1 MYTALYAVSGVTYVK
16 IKENTFDQNALD
28 GRTAHGFAVIIYGG
42 NDEEIAAAIEKTRPL
57 GVPMDGDVLVA
68 VNNYY
73 SHTSTIKFSRPT
85 QIGIKI
91 KASLQIYEG
100 FPTTGM
106 LDIKN
111 AIIEHFNNMTF
122 GEDVILSRLYIPM
135 QVVEGVGIR
144 NIEIAKVE
152 EDYGTNDIEINYN
165 EIATI
170 SFEDIEI

>member
-1 MYTALYAVSGVTYVK
+1 
-16 IKENTFDQNALD
+16 
-28 GRTAHGFAVIIYGG
+28 
-42 NDEEIAAAIEKTRPL
+42 
-57 GVPMDGDVLVA
+57 
-68 VNNYY
+68 
-73 SHTSTIKFSRPT
+73 
-85 QIGIKI
+85 
-91 KASLQIYEG
+91 
-100 FPTTGM
+100 M